1 MKVLI
6 ISDIHGNRTALE
18 AVLEDANAVD
28 AVWCLGDIIGYGP
41 DPNDCVSIIR
51 DLPNLICLR
60 GNHDSAVI
68 GLTEN
73 VKFNHSAQRV
83 LEWTAEQLN
92 PVHRQYLQSL
102 SPQVEV
108 DDVTLAHASPRDP
121 IWEYIMDVY
130 TATANFDYFMTPY
143 CFVGHSH
150 LPVMYYMKNGKE
162 LATVN
167 FVFPGEQTRL
177 PNKTIVNPGSVGQP
191 RDHDP
196 RAAYTIFDT
205 EEKTWAQHR
214 VSYDIADV
222 QERMEL
228 AGLPDEYI
236 QRLVLGW

>member
-18 AVLEDANAVD
+18 AVLEDASAVD

-68 GLTEN
+68 GLTDN

-102 SPQVEV
+102 SPLVEV

-167 FVFPGEQTRL
+167 FVFPGEKTRL
-177 PNKTIVNPGSVGQP
+177 PDKTIVNPGSVGQP

-196 RAAYTIFDT
+196 RAAYTIFNT

-214 VSYDIADV
+214 VLYDIADV
-222 QERMEL
+222 QERMVL
-228 AGLPDEYI
+228 AGLPSEYI
-236 QRLVLGW
+236 QRLDLGW

>member
-6 ISDIHGNRTALE
+6 MSDIHGNRTALE
-18 AVLEDANAVD
+18 AVLEDAGAVD

-68 GLTEN
+68 GLTEY

-92 PVHRQYLQSL
+92 PVHRKYLQSL

-167 FVFPGEQTRL
+167 FVFPGEQTCL
-177 PNKTIVNPGSVGQP
+177 PDKTIVNPGSVGQP

-205 EEKTWAQHR
+205 KEKTWAQHR
-214 VSYDIADV
+214 VSYDVADV
-222 QERMEL
+222 QERMTL

-236 QRLVLGW
+236 QRLDLGW

>member
-1 MKVLI
+1 MKALI

-18 AVLEDANAVD
+18 AVLEDANTVD

-41 DPNDCVSIIR
+41 DPNDCVSIVR

-68 GLTEN
+68 GLTEQ
-73 VKFNHSAQRV
+73 VKFNYSAQRV
-83 LEWTAEQLN
+83 LEWTDEQLN

-108 DDVTLAHASPRDP
+108 DDVTLVHASPRDP

-150 LPVMYYMKNGKE
+150 LPVMYYIKNGKE
-162 LATVN
+162 LANVN
-167 FVFPGEQTRL
+167 FVYPGEKMRL

-214 VSYDIADV
+214 VSYDIAEV
-222 QERMEL
+222 QERMTL
-228 AGLPDEYI
+228 AGLPVEYI
-236 QRLVLGW
+236 QRLELGW